1 MSELQSLLLDYRK
14 SNNNNNNFVL
24 KILEAEQKNKFLNKN
39 V

>member
-14 SNNNNNNFVL
+14 NNNNNFVL

>member
-14 SNNNNNNFVL
+14 NNNNFVL

-39 V
+39 L